1 MAASIGGREVAR
13 TGVGRLGS
21 LVGRGTA
28 ATGVEAVDGASVDG
42 PTTGDGTRRSG
53 AQAIERAMTVL
64 RCFDDEVD
72 GLTLSELAH
81 RTGIAIS
88 TTHRILRAMC
98 RAGFLDQ
105 DPRTERY
112 FLARAT
118 AILGQVAARN
128 LGFEDAQARLE
139 RLSVEA
145 HESTSLGIHDGHDV
159 VVLLRTQAA
168 HRQRFDRPQ
177 GTRVWMHAS
186 AMGKALLAFP
196 RRGDLQAS
204 LAALPDLPAF
214 TEHTITRRRALLA
227 ELEAIR
233 ERGYAVNDR
242 EQDLGIRAVGA
253 PILGPEGWA
262 HAAVAVQGPVARVDD
277 ARVEALGTIVVA
289 AARDLAGV
297 LQLSRLPPAPD
308 SSAAPPFPRRGRPS
322 GA

>member
-1 MAASIGGREVAR
+1 MEATDESTVHAGR
-13 TGVGRLGS
+13 
-21 LVGRGTA
+21 A
-28 ATGVEAVDGASVDG
+28 AT
-42 PTTGDGTRRSG
+42 PRSG
-53 AQAIERAMTVL
+53 AQSIERAMTVL

-128 LGFEDAQARLE
+128 LGFEHALARLE
-139 RLSVEA
+139 RLSVDA
-145 HESTSLGIHDGHDV
+145 HESASLGVHDGHDA

-168 HRQRFDRPQ
+168 HRLRFDRPL

-204 LAALPDLPAF
+204 LAVLPELPRF

-227 ELEAIR
+227 ELQAVR
-233 ERGYAVNDR
+233 ARGFAVNDR
-242 EQDLGIRAVGA
+242 EQDLAIRAIGA
-253 PILGPEGWA
+253 PILGPQGWA
-262 HAAVAVQGPVARVDD
+262 HAAVAVQGPISRIDD
-277 ARVEALGTIVVA
+277 ARIEALGALVVE

-297 LQLSRLPPAPD
+297 LRLGRLPPAPD
-308 SSAAPPFPRRGRPS
+308 SSAAPPFPRRGRPA
-322 GA
+322 GG

>member
-1 MAASIGGREVAR
+1 VTATDGRPVERAGGEV
-13 TGVGRLGS
+13 
-21 LVGRGTA
+21 
-28 ATGVEAVDGASVDG
+28 
-42 PTTGDGTRRSG
+42 RRSG
-53 AQAIERAMTVL
+53 AQSIERAMTVL

-81 RTGIAIS
+81 RTGIAVS

-128 LGFEDAQARLE
+128 LGFERAAARLE
-139 RLSVEA
+139 RLAADA
-145 HESTSLGIHDGHDV
+145 HESASLGVHDGHAV
-159 VVLLRTQAA
+159 VVLLRSQAA
-168 HRQRFDRPQ
+168 HRLRFDRPL

-204 LAALPDLPAF
+204 LAALPELPRF
-214 TEHTITRRRALLA
+214 TERTITRRGDLLA
-227 ELEAIR
+227 ELQAVR
-233 ERGYAVNDR
+233 ARGYAVNDR
-242 EQDLGIRAVGA
+242 EQDLGIRAIGA

-262 HAAVAVQGPVARVDD
+262 HAAVAVQGPVSRIDD
-277 ARVEALGTIVVA
+277 ARVEALGALVVA
-289 AARDLAGV
+289 AAADLAGV
-297 LQLSRLPPAPD
+297 LHLSRLPPAPD
-308 SSAAPPFPRRGRPS
+308 PSAAPPFPRRGRPAT
-322 GA
+322 G

>member
-1 MAASIGGREVAR
+1 V
-13 TGVGRLGS
+13 
-21 LVGRGTA
+21 A
-28 ATGVEAVDGASVDG
+28 ATGERSGDDAGGGA
-42 PTTGDGTRRSG
+42 RRSG

-81 RTGIAIS
+81 RTGIAVS

-128 LGFEDAQARLE
+128 LGFEHASARLE
-139 RLSVEA
+139 RLALDA
-145 HESTSLGIHDGHDV
+145 HESASRGVHDGPGV
-159 VVLLRTQAA
+159 VVLLRSQAS
-168 HRQRFDRPQ
+168 HRRHFDRPL

-204 LAALPDLPAF
+204 LAAVPELPRL
-214 TEHTITRRRALLA
+214 TEHTITRPEDLLA
-227 ELEAIR
+227 ELEAVR
-233 ERGYAVNDR
+233 ARGYSVNDR
-242 EQDLGIRAVGA
+242 EQDLGFRAIGA

-277 ARVEALGTIVVA
+277 ARIGALGALVVDA
-289 AARDLAGV
+289 AADLAGI
-297 LQLSRLPPAPD
+297 LHLSRLPPAPD
-308 SSAAPPFPRRGRPS
+308 ASAAPPFPRRGRPTI
-322 GA
+322 G